1 MMKLGLLLCAATA
14 VAAIPDGSV
23 SAEVRAQFD
32 DFKLEFGKSY
42 SPSEHEAR
50 LRIFAANVATAE
62 SWNTGKGA
70 TFGVTQYSDL
80 TPDEFRAR
88 YTNYIAPEESTLEP
102 LDVPDVDLSAPEFS
116 AVNWYGNLTTPV
128 KDQGHCGSCW
138 AFSATEQIESMWI
151 KKYDRFQFISKLS
164 VQQIVSCDDDGHDKG
179 CKGGNTET
187 AYKYVESAG
196 GMVHEHEYPYSS
208 GTSGRTGECERRL
221 VRPTYIRADIE
232 KGMAVGK
239 KDEVTMQRYVA
250 SQGPLSICVNAQ
262 KWQHYKQ
269 GVLDLSQCPDKKT
282 DHCVQ
287 IVGFN
292 AGDPEDS
299 YWIVRN
305 SWNTTWGLGGF
316 IHLSMGENTCDL
328 ASDPTTVI
336 IK

>member
-1 MMKLGLLLCAATA
+1 MTYDA
-14 VAAIPDGSV
+14 
-23 SAEVRAQFD
+23 
-32 DFKLEFGKSY
+32 
-42 SPSEHEAR
+42 
-50 LRIFAANVATAE
+50 FA
-62 SWNTGKGA
+62 
-70 TFGVTQYSDL
+70 
-80 TPDEFRAR
+80 
-88 YTNYIAPEESTLEP
+88 
-102 LDVPDVDLSAPEFS
+102 
-116 AVNWYGNLTTPV
+116 PV
-128 KDQGHCGSCW
+128 CL
-138 AFSATEQIESMWI
+138 
-151 KKYDRFQFISKLS
+151 KYDRFPFISKLS